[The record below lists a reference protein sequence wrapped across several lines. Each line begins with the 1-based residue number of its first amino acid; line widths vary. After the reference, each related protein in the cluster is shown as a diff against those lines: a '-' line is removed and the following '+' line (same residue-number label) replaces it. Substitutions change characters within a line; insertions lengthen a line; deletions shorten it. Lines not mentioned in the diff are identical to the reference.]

1 MGLFYSKEKTEKSRQ
16 GSKARQIALLIFVL
30 AILAGSLDYPVLWD
44 KAADFL
50 NFQAEKLN
58 IGIRIPHFYKLP
70 FRLGLDLQG
79 GTHLI
84 YETNLSEIEEK
95 ERQDSME
102 GIRDVIERRV
112 NIFGVAEPIVQINRV
127 KDSYRLIVELPGVK
141 DIREAIEMIGET
153 PYLEFK
159 EEKSQEEIEEILKQ
173 MGESEEKGE
182 GEIIEEEEESEKES
196 EEIEEA
202 EAFDPYKTT
211 SLTGRHLKKAQLEF
225 DQTTYQPQIS
235 LEFND
240 EGAKLFGEI
249 TERNVGKRVAIYLDG
264 YPISI
269 PMVQEAITGGQAQI
283 TGDFTLEEA
292 KKLVQRLNAGALPV
306 PINLISQQSVGAS
319 LGEISLNKSLR
330 AVLIG
335 LIAVVIFMI
344 FYYRL
349 PGILAVISLIV
360 YIIIILA
367 IFKLI
372 PVTLT
377 LAGIAGFILS
387 IGMAVDANVLIFER
401 IKEELRSGKSL
412 RGSIGDGFKRAW
424 PSIRD
429 GNISTLITAI
439 ILFWF
444 GTSVIKGFALT
455 LFFGVLTSMFTAIV
469 VTKTFLKLFVGEKI
483 EKLKWLYGSH

>member
-1 MGLFYSKEKTEKSRQ
+1 MGILYSREKPGKSQ
-16 GSKARQIALLIFVL
+16 QASKVRWLVLGIFVL

-44 KAADFL
+44 KAADYL
-50 NFQAEKLN
+50 NYQSEQLKL
-58 IGIRIPHFYKLP
+58 GIKIPHFYKLP

-84 YETNLSEIEEK
+84 YEANLSEIEEK

-112 NIFGVAEPIVQINRV
+112 NLFGVAEPLIQINRV
-127 KDSYRLIVELPGVK
+127 KESYRLIVELPGVK
-141 DIREAIEMIGET
+141 DIHEAIDMIGET

-159 EEKSQEEIEEILKQ
+159 EEKSEEEIKEIIERLGIGEDGEEIEEEGLEKA
-173 MGESEEKGE
+173 EEL
-182 GEIIEEEEESEKES
+182 
-196 EEIEEA
+196 
-202 EAFDPYKTT
+202 DPYKST

-225 DQTTYQPQIS
+225 DQTTYKPHIA

-240 EGAKLFGEI
+240 EGAELFGEI

-269 PMVQEAITGGQAQI
+269 PMVQGPITGGRAQI

-306 PINLISQQSVGAS
+306 PIILISQQSIGAS
-319 LGEISLNKSLR
+319 LGEISLAKSLK
-330 AVLIG
+330 AILFG
-335 LIAVVIFMI
+335 LIAVALFMI

-349 PGILAVISLIV
+349 PGILAVIALVI
-360 YIIIILA
+360 YTCLILA

-387 IGMAVDANVLIFER
+387 VGMAVDANVLIFER
-401 IKEELRSGKSL
+401 MREELKSGKSL
-412 RGSIGDGFKRAW
+412 GGSISDGFKRAW

-429 GNISTLITAI
+429 GNISTLITAV

-444 GTSVIKGFALT
+444 GTSMIKGFALT

-469 VTKTFLKLFVGEKI
+469 ITKTFLKLFVGGKI
-483 EKLKWLYGSH
+483 EKLKWLYGGN

>member
-1 MGLFYSKEKTEKSRQ
+1 MGILYSREKPEKSQ
-16 GSKARQIALLIFVL
+16 QASKVRWLVLGIFVL

-44 KAADFL
+44 KAADYL
-50 NFQAEKLN
+50 NYQFEQLKL
-58 IGIRIPHFYKLP
+58 GIKIPHFYKLP

-84 YETNLSEIEEK
+84 YEANLSEIEEK

-112 NIFGVAEPIVQINRV
+112 NLFGVAEPLIQINRV
-127 KDSYRLIVELPGVK
+127 KESYRLIVELPGVK
-141 DIREAIEMIGET
+141 DIHEAIDMIGET

-159 EEKSQEEIEEILKQ
+159 EELSQEEIDAILKLQ
-173 MGESEEKGE
+173 EESEEE
-182 GEIIEEEEESEKES
+182 MPPIDLFNS
-196 EEIEEA
+196 
-202 EAFDPYKTT
+202 TL
-211 SLTGRHLKKAQLEF
+211 LTGRHLKKAQLEF
-225 DQTTYQPQIS
+225 DQTTYTPQIS

-240 EGAKLFGEI
+240 EGAELFGEI

-269 PMVQEAITGGQAQI
+269 PRVHEAIIGGRAQI

-306 PINLISQQSVGAS
+306 PINLISQQSIGAS
-319 LGEISLNKSLR
+319 LGEISLNKSLK
-330 AVLIG
+330 AILFG
-335 LIAVVIFMI
+335 LIAVALFMI

-349 PGILAVISLIV
+349 PGILAVIALVI
-360 YIIIILA
+360 YTCLILA

-387 IGMAVDANVLIFER
+387 VGMAVDANVLIFER
-401 IKEELRSGKSL
+401 MREELKSGKSL
-412 RGSIGDGFKRAW
+412 GGSISDGFKRAW

-469 VTKTFLKLFVGEKI
+469 ITKTFLKLFVRGKI
-483 EKLKWLYGSH
+483 EKLKWLYGGN